1 MQRALLI
8 AALATVLGVLSQA
21 QPGGDRLVAVAQDA
35 SIVVT
40 SAQDTSG
47 AGGAVCPSANLC
59 TLRRAIE
66 MANSDAS
73 GTGFTIVFD
82 STVFPAA
89 NPESIEVGAVPLP
102 NVSRSNVTINA
113 VGVGVVL
120 QGSSASLTTVTNGL
134 TVTGGGFRLLGMH
147 IRGFNGSC
155 VAITGQGA
163 TVGEPAAG
171 AGNLVGDCKS
181 GVAVSGAQA
190 TIQGNRFGFDAAGG
204 AAPLETAIVIA
215 ASDAVVGGS
224 ESGTGA
230 TNIIGFSGT
239 GIFAGSGSTAAFSGT
254 RIERNSIGWRPDGS
268 GAPVGNGIVLSQPS
282 NSANVIANALA
293 NAQSGI
299 AVRPELGGVAP
310 VRNRFQDNVFENIN
324 GLAIDLAAD
333 AARNVNDDGDADL
346 GPNGLLNHPLISRAT
361 PSRLAGTA
369 CPGCQVQVYRAA
381 HEPGGERDFGTT
393 PISNGTVV
401 ADPQGAF
408 VIENPAAAPG
418 EWLVG
423 LSTDPD
429 GNTSEFGPPSRVGA
443 GAVLCGNVQLR
454 AGWNHVG
461 YFGPEPVALFNSF
474 TPDPAGSV
482 TAIYRAIDGSN
493 EYERWFSTTLLGRTL
508 QAVHPGET
516 YWFFAT
522 EPVTLRGGLSLS
534 FPLPVQLKA
543 GWNDFAYLGAS
554 AAVADALI
562 SLGGQFEDLY
572 RFDPE
577 SGRWLRFG
585 DGSAP
590 AWAVAFDQLEACG
603 VYQVRLDEPAT
614 LVPLQP

>member
-1 MQRALLI
+1 M
-8 AALATVLGVLSQA
+8 
-21 QPGGDRLVAVAQDA
+21 
-35 SIVVT
+35 
-40 SAQDTSG
+40 
-47 AGGAVCPSANLC
+47 
-59 TLRRAIE
+59 
-66 MANSDAS
+66 
-73 GTGFTIVFD
+73 
-82 STVFPAA
+82 
-89 NPESIEVGAVPLP
+89 
-102 NVSRSNVTINA
+102 
-113 VGVGVVL
+113 
-120 QGSSASLTTVTNGL
+120 
-134 TVTGGGFRLLGMH
+134 
-147 IRGFNGSC
+147 
-155 VAITGQGA
+155 
-163 TVGEPAAG
+163 
-171 AGNLVGDCKS
+171 
-181 GVAVSGAQA
+181 
-190 TIQGNRFGFDAAGG
+190 
-204 AAPLETAIVIA
+204 
-215 ASDAVVGGS
+215 
-224 ESGTGA
+224 
-230 TNIIGFSGT
+230 
-239 GIFAGSGSTAAFSGT
+239 
-254 RIERNSIGWRPDGS
+254 
-268 GAPVGNGIVLSQPS
+268 
-282 NSANVIANALA
+282 
-293 NAQSGI
+293 
-299 AVRPELGGVAP
+299 
-310 VRNRFQDNVFENIN
+310 
-324 GLAIDLAAD
+324 
-333 AARNVNDDGDADL
+333 
-346 GPNGLLNHPLISRAT
+346 
-361 PSRLAGTA
+361 
-369 CPGCQVQVYRAA
+369 YRAA

-423 LSTDPD
+423 VSTDPD

-461 YFGPEPVALFNSF
+461 YFGPEPVALLNSF

-508 QAVHPGET
+508 QTVHPGET

-522 EPVTLRGGLSLS
+522 EPVTLPGGFSLS